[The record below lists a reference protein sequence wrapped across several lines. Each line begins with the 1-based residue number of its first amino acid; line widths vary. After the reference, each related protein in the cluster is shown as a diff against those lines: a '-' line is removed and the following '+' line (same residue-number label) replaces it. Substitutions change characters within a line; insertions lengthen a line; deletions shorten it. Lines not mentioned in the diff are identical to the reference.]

1 MFENEND
8 PVPLKPLLPRWLVV
22 SVMIGGVAVFF
33 LGLVTTTSVFTR
45 GELGSLPS
53 NEREIL
59 SRIEQIGIR
68 VLSEPTSGFGA
79 PPHIVPEVMWQYS
92 LGEYAVTAVTIL
104 NAEMDAL
111 TPELQKLVRL
121 QEIRV
126 PYLTEGEVETIKREF
141 PDVVVMRSYN

>member
-1 MFENEND
+1 
-8 PVPLKPLLPRWLVV
+8 
-22 SVMIGGVAVFF
+22 
-33 LGLVTTTSVFTR
+33 VFTR

-79 PPHIVPEVMWQYS
+79 PPQIVPEIMWQYS

-121 QEIRV
+121 QEIRL
-126 PYLTEGEVETIKREF
+126 PYLTEGEVETIKRDF